1 MKINQLQSLASW
13 HKKNKQEKLDSRR
26 LVLDDLEPVLNGFT
40 DLLKVSQLG
49 SSFESR
55 PIYKIEMG
63 YGVKKILIWTQMH
76 GNESTGTKA
85 VLDLLRWI
93 ERPGE
98 LESLRDSVLENCS
111 ICIIPMLNP
120 DGSERYSRLDSQGI
134 DLNRD
139 VLEKRAPESRLLQRV
154 LKEVNPNFCFNMHDQ
169 RTIFSV
175 GSPPSPA
182 TLSFLAPSEDLERT
196 ITPGRIR
203 TMEVIAAMNESL
215 KHLLKGGIG
224 RYTDEFYPTA
234 TGDNFQRMG
243 YSTILIESG
252 HFKGDYER
260 QKTREFTFLALLKG
274 LVHISGDLQE
284 NYENYFRIPDNEKY
298 YLDRIV
304 KGVKIGGRR
313 ADIGVYLK
321 EELRDG
327 RVAFIPTLDRFEDLS
342 GFEADEIIQGN
353 HLSFADENEAKN
365 WLAIEFN

>member
-13 HKKNKQEKLDSRR
+13 HKKNKQDKLDSRR
-26 LVLDDLEPVLNGFT
+26 LVIDDLEPVLKEFN
-40 DLLKVSQLG
+40 DLFGVSQLG

-55 PIYKIEMG
+55 PIYKVELG
-63 YGVKKILIWTQMH
+63 SGAKKILIWTQMH

-93 ERPGE
+93 EKPGD
-98 LESLRDSVLENCS
+98 LESLRDAILNNCS

-120 DGSERYSRLDSQGI
+120 DGSERYSRLDSQGV

-139 VLEKRAPESRLLQRV
+139 VLEKRAPESRLLQKV
-154 LKEVNPNFCFNMHDQ
+154 LKEVNPDFCFNMHDQ

-175 GSPPSPA
+175 GSPACPA
-182 TLSFLAPSEDLERT
+182 TLSFLAPSEDKERA

-203 TMEVIAAMNESL
+203 TMEVIAAISESL
-215 KHLLKGGIG
+215 KHMLKGGIG

-260 QKTREFTFLALLKG
+260 RKTREFTFLALLCG
-274 LVHISGDLQE
+274 LVHISGDQQE
-284 NYENYFRIPDNEKY
+284 DYKNYFSIPDNEKN

-304 KGVKIGGRR
+304 KDVKIGGKR

-321 EELRDG
+321 EEFRNG
-327 RVAFIPTLDRFEDLS
+327 RVVFIPTLDRFEDLS
-342 GFEADEIIQGN
+342 SFEADEVIQGN
-353 HLSFADENEAKN
+353 HLSFATENEAKK